1 MTNIDIALTGLAFA
15 LITWTPLKMFF
26 RTKPIFIVGLSIAMV
41 CQFIT
46 L

>member
-1 MTNIDIALTGLAFA
+1 MTNIDIALTGLGLA
-15 LITWTPLKMFF
+15 LITWTPLKRFF
-26 RTKPIFIVGLSIAMV
+26 NTKTIFIVGLGIAVV